1 MRLFKK
7 LNHLYMAQLYNES
20 FPEPVKPA
28 GPKDETVQFLLSF
41 SKALSITKYKN
52 MMFENLNN

>member
-1 MRLFKK
+1 
-7 LNHLYMAQLYNES
+7 MAQLYNES

-28 GPKDETVQFLLSF
+28 GPKDETVQFLLNF